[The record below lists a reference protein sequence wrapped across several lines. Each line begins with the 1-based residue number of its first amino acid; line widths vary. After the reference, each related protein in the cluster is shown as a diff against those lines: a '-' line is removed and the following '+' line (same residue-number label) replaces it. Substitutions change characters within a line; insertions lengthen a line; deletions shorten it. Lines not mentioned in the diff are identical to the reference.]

1 MAPKKIKR
9 AGSSAVIRQ
18 RPTIELKKE
27 IIAKYERGM
36 RVSDIAR
43 EYGKSKSTISTIL
56 KKKEQLK
63 EANVSKGVS
72 IITKQRP
79 QIIDEVEK
87 LLLVYINE
95 KQLEGAS
102 ISEAFISEKAL
113 QIYEDLK
120 KKTPET
126 SALSDFVF
134 KASRGWFEKFKHRT
148 GIHRVIRHGEAASSD
163 KAGAEK
169 FILEFKKIIEEE
181 SYVPQQVFN
190 ADETGLFWK
199 KMPNKT
205 YITKEEKALSGHKPM
220 KDRLTLLLCS
230 NASGDFK
237 LKPLLVYHSDNPRV
251 FKKHNVI
258 KQKLPVMWRSNSKAW
273 VTRQFFV
280 EWVTEVFA
288 PAVKEYLEK
297 NNLPLKCLLL
307 LDNAPAHPPN
317 IDEYLE
323 EEFDFIQ
330 VRYLPPNTTPLLQP
344 MDQQIISN
352 FKKLYTK
359 ALFRKC
365 FDITNDTNLTLK
377 EFWKNHFNILNC
389 VHLIDNAWNQV
400 TYHTMNAG
408 WRKLWPN
415 CVPERDFEGFE
426 PEIVDEIVSLGQNM
440 GLEVDNNDVEE
451 LVEEHSNELT
461 TEELQHLQAE
471 QEKNLA
477 EDMSSEGEE
486 EGKEEV
492 PSSVIKEMCAKWG
505 ELQLFV
511 EKSFPNS
518 AVGSRSLNMFNDN
531 VMSYYRK
538 VLQKRQKQQ
547 TLDKF
552 FSSTS
557 KRQRTS
563 SDVLMEGDSPSKQ

>member
-43 EYGKSKSTISTIL
+43 EYDKSKSTISTIL

-63 EANVSKGVS
+63 EAN
-72 IITKQRP
+72 
-79 QIIDEVEK
+79 
-87 LLLVYINE
+87 
-95 KQLEGAS
+95 LEGAS

-134 KASRGWFEKFKHRT
+134 KASRGWFEKSKHRT
-148 GIHRVIRHGEAASSD
+148 GIHSVIRHGEAARSD

-205 YITKEEKALSGHKPM
+205 YIMKEEKALSGHKPM
-220 KDRLTLLLCS
+220 KDRLTLLLCG

-237 LKPLLVYHSDNPRV
+237 LKPLLVYHSDNPR
-251 FKKHNVI
+251 
-258 KQKLPVMWRSNSKAW
+258 
-273 VTRQFFV
+273 
-280 EWVTEVFA
+280 WVTEVFA

-400 TYHTMNAG
+400 TYRTMNAG
-408 WRKLWPN
+408 WRKLWPD

-440 GLEVDNNDVEE
+440 GLEVDNNDFEE

-471 QEKNLA
+471 QENNLA

-563 SDVLMEGDSPSKQ
+563 PDVLMEGDSPSKQ

>member
-9 AGSSAVIRQ
+9 DGSSAVIRQ

-27 IIAKYERGM
+27 MLAKYERGM

-43 EYGKSKSTISTIL
+43 EYGMSKSTISTIL

-79 QIIDEVEK
+79 KIIDEVER

-102 ISEAFISEKAL
+102 ISEAFIREKAL

-120 KKTPET
+120 KKTPGT

-148 GIHRVIRHGEAASSD
+148 GIHNGIRHGEAASSD

-169 FILEFKKIIEEE
+169 FILEFKKIIQEEG
-181 SYVPQQVFN
+181 YVPQQVFN

-205 YITKEEKALSGHKPM
+205 YITKEEKTLPGHKSM
-220 KDRLTLLLCS
+220 KDRLTLVLCG
-230 NASGDFK
+230 NASGDLK

-288 PAVKEYLEK
+288 PAVKEYLQK

-317 IDEYLE
+317 IGEYLE
-323 EEFDFIQ
+323 EEFDFVQ
-330 VRYLPPNTTPLLQP
+330 VCYLPPNTTPLLQP

-400 TYHTMNAG
+400 TYRTMNAG
-408 WRKLWPN
+408 WRNLWPD
-415 CVPERDFEGFE
+415 CVPERDFEELE

-440 GLEVDNNDVEE
+440 GLEMDNDDVEE

-518 AVGSRSLNMFNDN
+518 AIGNRSLNMFNDN

-552 FSSTS
+552 LPSTS
-557 KRQRTS
+557 KRQRTFP
-563 SDVLMEGDSPSKQ
+563 DVLIKGDSPSKQ

>member
-18 RPTIELKKE
+18 QPTIELKKE
-27 IIAKYERGM
+27 IIAKHARGM
-36 RVSDIAR
+36 RVLDIVR
-43 EYGKSKSTISTIL
+43 EYGMSKSTISTIL

-63 EANVSKGVS
+63 EANVSKGMT

-120 KKTPET
+120 KKTPQT
-126 SALSDFVF
+126 NALSDFVF

-148 GIHRVIRHGEAASSD
+148 GIHSVIRHGEAANSD

-205 YITKEEKALSGHKPM
+205 YITKEEKALPGHKPM
-220 KDRLTLLLCS
+220 KDRLTLLLCG

-288 PAVKEYLEK
+288 LAVKEYLEK

-400 TYHTMNAG
+400 TYRTMNAG
-408 WRKLWPN
+408 WMKLWPD

-563 SDVLMEGDSPSKQ
+563 PDVLMEGDSPSKQ

>member
-1 MAPKKIKR
+1 MAPKKIKK

-43 EYGKSKSTISTIL
+43 EYGMSKSTISTIL
-56 KKKEQLK
+56 KKKEQVK
-63 EANVSKGVS
+63 EANVSKGMT

-120 KKTPET
+120 KKTPQT

-148 GIHRVIRHGEAASSD
+148 GIHSVIRHGEAASSD

-181 SYVPQQVFN
+181 SYVLQQVFN

-205 YITKEEKALSGHKPM
+205 YITKEEKALPGHKPM
-220 KDRLTLLLCS
+220 KDRLTLLLC
-230 NASGDFK
+230 
-237 LKPLLVYHSDNPRV
+237 
-251 FKKHNVI
+251 
-258 KQKLPVMWRSNSKAW
+258 
-273 VTRQFFV
+273 
-280 EWVTEVFA
+280 VFA

-344 MDQQIISN
+344 MDQQVISN

-400 TYHTMNAG
+400 TYRNMNAG
-408 WRKLWPN
+408 WRKLWPD

-426 PEIVDEIVSLGQNM
+426 PEIVDEIVSLSQSM

-518 AVGSRSLNMFNDN
+518 A
-531 VMSYYRK
+531 
-538 VLQKRQKQQ
+538 
-547 TLDKF
+547 
-552 FSSTS
+552 TS
-557 KRQRTS
+557 GYNK
-563 SDVLMEGDSPSKQ
+563 G